1 MRFMLALAIA
11 AMLLAI
17 TGCVSPGAEAPAV
30 NSTVPANLSP
40 QTTNPNSTAPENM
53 TANLT
58 VQSNATN
65 ASGNPTANLTV
76 PTNAGAVQNVSSNVT
91 VPANATSP
99 VESNATRNASGTV
112 FGDGEYSI
120 YVDDLSTATG
130 QVCALL
136 SVHYA
141 SNDSIITK
149 LEICPGESEN
159 WVDPGGRVFRIVV
172 LKTAAGYSGSTG
184 WAQVEIFG

>member
-1 MRFMLALAIA
+1 MRFMLALAVVAMFLVIA
-11 AMLLAI
+11 
-17 TGCVSPGAEAPAV
+17 GCVSGAPQTKTPAM
-30 NSTVPANLSP
+30 NTTVPTNLST
-40 QTTNPNSTAPENM
+40 QSGTASENT

-58 VQSNATN
+58 LLNATGAN
-65 ASGNPTANLTV
+65 VTTSGNATANLS
-76 PTNAGAVQNVSSNVT
+76 TNSTVQNASSNLT
-91 VPANATSP
+91 MPANATNPSM
-99 VESNATRNASGTV
+99 ESNVTRNATGTV
-112 FGDGEYSI
+112 FGDGQYSLF
-120 YVDDLSTATG
+120 VDDLSTATG

-141 SNDSIITK
+141 SNDSVITK
-149 LEICPGESEN
+149 LDVCPGESEN